1 MDELQQ
7 LQSLLDELLST
18 LQTVLSSGVQ
28 ISDAQQGLIAEQL
41 VWLTDRIEQLSEPIA
56 PITPAQP
63 PEKMRMARP
72 MPSSNIHSFGY
83 DDKTGKLLVKFQG
96 DYPNQN
102 GPVYGYAGVPKQV
115 FEMFRQGAI
124 PAKTKG
130 KNDWGEWWVGK
141 QPSLGASMSALIKNG
156 GYQYQRLT

>member
-1 MDELQQ
+1 MDELQK
-7 LQSLLDELLST
+7 LQTLQDELLSN
-18 LQTVLSSGVQ
+18 LANVFSRGIQL
-28 ISDAQQGLIAEQL
+28 SDAQQGLIAEQL
-41 VWLTDRIEQLSEPIA
+41 SWLTNRIEQLSQPTA
-56 PITPAQP
+56 PTQS

-96 DYPNQN
+96 DYPDQN
-102 GPVYGYAGVPKQV
+102 GPVYGYEGVPKQV